1 MSGPDV
7 NLAAASQP
15 RRWKLFA
22 VAAIAFGGFV
32 ATVNALDG
40 VRSVVEGY
48 KIVSAWFV
56 PTMCKEQP
64 VPELRKR
71 IWENINA
78 GGESYTGARWRA
90 QDLLECVREDWD
102 ALNALGAI
110 EFYTGNYP
118 LAEQYFRRAI
128 NSSPNQKFLKLNLAD
143 TLVEMGRFDAAL
155 SEFGILNDGTPGI
168 TYRIGRTQLL
178 ASRFAEARRTLAS
191 VASDFGEEAKQGKA
205 RILEAAAL
213 VGMARDNLGARDQ
226 LIADARRTF
235 LEGFRLDP
243 VWWRS
248 VLTTNRFNR
257 YEPFAKVISIFENRH
272 HVWMAE

>member
-1 MSGPDV
+1 MTAAKPNETSAPR
-7 NLAAASQP
+7 NWKSLATIAVVFAA
-15 RRWKLFA
+15 F
-22 VAAIAFGGFV
+22 VAIANTLGGV
-32 ATVNALDG
+32 TSL
-40 VRSVVEGY
+40 VEGY

-128 NSSPNQKFLKLNLAD
+128 NASPNQRFLKLNLAD

-178 ASRFAEARRTLAS
+178 ASQFAEARRTLAS
-191 VASDFGEEAKQGKA
+191 IASDFGEEAKLGKA

-213 VGMARDNLGARDQ
+213 VGMARDNAAARDQ
-226 LIADARRTF
+226 LLVDARRTF
-235 LEGFRLDP
+235 IEGFKLDP
-243 VWWRS
+243 VWWRG
-248 VLTTNRFNR
+248 VLTTNRYNR